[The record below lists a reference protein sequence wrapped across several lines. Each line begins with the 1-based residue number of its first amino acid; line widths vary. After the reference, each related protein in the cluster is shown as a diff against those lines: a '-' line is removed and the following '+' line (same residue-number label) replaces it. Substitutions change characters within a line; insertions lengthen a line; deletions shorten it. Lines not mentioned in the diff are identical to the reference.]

1 MRRENG
7 GERREGG
14 ERVSKRLEGEETGR
28 GSGRGTE
35 RGETRESHTLLPGM
49 QLREKWVFLLELA
62 ESPAIKVMLFILV
75 F

>member
-35 RGETRESHTLLPGM
+35 RGGDKGKPHSTTWDAAERKRGVPTRAS
-49 QLREKWVFLLELA
+49 
-62 ESPAIKVMLFILV
+62 
-75 F
+75 